1 MINFYKQKV
10 DKGILEREGL
20 VNYSLTTALENQ
32 FGPLKKRQVNKSVP
46 FSLSNFEFHPK
57 KCKKVKVQSNYAEIY
72 IW

>member
-20 VNYSLTTALENQ
+20 VNYLTTALENQ
-32 FGPLKKRQVNKSVP
+32 FGPLKKRQLNKSVP
-46 FSLSNFEFHPK
+46 FSLSNFEFHLK
-57 KCKKVKVQSNYAEIY
+57 KCKKVKVESNYVEIY